1 MEASEE
7 NLKLL
12 KEEENQLMN
21 KLENELNI
29 IW

>member
-29 IW
+29 I